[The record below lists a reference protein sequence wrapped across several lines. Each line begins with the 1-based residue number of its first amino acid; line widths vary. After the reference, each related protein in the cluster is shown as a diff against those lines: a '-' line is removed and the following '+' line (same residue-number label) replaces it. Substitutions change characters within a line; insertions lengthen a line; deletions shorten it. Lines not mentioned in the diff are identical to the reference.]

1 MLFIQRNRPYILKST
16 ISPGYI
22 YRTNVPYHK
31 PCHMI
36 FHHTESSFHA
46 TDINIYRTNV
56 PYHIPCHILYPSRR
70 AILPYHRHTISHTV
84 PHHTQ
89 CHIVPYHIPYQAIS
103 CYPYHAQLK
112 TPTLTSRQKSTLR
125 PVTMETRRSKV
136 FLGNY
141 SKKKPAERCSYR
153 RYVEHGKMFVI
164 LGLFVH
170 ATVRGGTCAF
180 TLKIVN
186 VLIKTSSPDD
196 RPSIST

>member
-1 MLFIQRNRPYILKST
+1 MIPIRRNRLCILKHT
-16 ISPGYI
+16 ISPG
-22 YRTNVPYHK
+22 
-31 PCHMI
+31 
-36 FHHTESSFHA
+36 
-46 TDINIYRTNV
+46 NIYRTNV
-56 PYHIPCHILYPSRR
+56 PYHIPCHILFPPHR
-70 AILPYHRHTISHTV
+70 AIIPYHRHTISHTV

-164 LGLFVH
+164 LGLL
-170 ATVRGGTCAF
+170 F
-180 TLKIVN
+180 TL
-186 VLIKTSSPDD
+186 LYAAELALSP
-196 RPSIST
+196 